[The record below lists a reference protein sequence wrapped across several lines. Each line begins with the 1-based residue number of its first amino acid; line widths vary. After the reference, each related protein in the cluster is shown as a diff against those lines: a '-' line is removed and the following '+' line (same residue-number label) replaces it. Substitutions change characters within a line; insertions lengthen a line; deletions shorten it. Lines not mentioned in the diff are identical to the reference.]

1 MHCKGGGSIIKDE
14 EPDIGWQSHHFVRRK
29 CAEKDVVSTDL
40 GEPRRNGR
48 RRDFSRAVAQDRWGR
63 YRKMGGEEP
72 FPGLWP
78 RIDGK
83 DEGKEE
89 EMGDTVEK
97 CDLCPKKSGGMYMNC
112 KKWIF
117 LLLAL
122 GFIYAANNISD
133 FNIYKIEPPTC
144 KYCGSEITGEHCPS
158 CARKIV
164 PAAEFQYDGKKAD
177 FGLFFESYEDYETYI
192 TTGKIRNIAAIPIG
206 LIGAGNLVCFLYCC
220 YRDKH
225 KKSQFV

>member
-1 MHCKGGGSIIKDE
+1 M
-14 EPDIGWQSHHFVRRK
+14 
-29 CAEKDVVSTDL
+29 
-40 GEPRRNGR
+40 
-48 RRDFSRAVAQDRWGR
+48 AQDRWER
-63 YRKMGGEEP
+63 YGKMGGEEP

-83 DEGKEE
+83 DAGNEE

-97 CDLCPKKSGGMYMNC
+97 RDLCPQKGGMYMNY

-122 GFIYAANNISD
+122 VLIYAANNMSD

-144 KYCGSEITGEHCPS
+144 KYCGNEITGERCPT
-158 CARKIV
+158 CDRKIV
-164 PAAEFQYDGKKAD
+164 PAATFLYDGKKTD

-206 LIGAGNLVCFLYCC
+206 LIGVGNLVYFLYCC
-220 YRDKH
+220 YRDKY
-225 KKSQFV
+225 KRSQLV